1 MEDGSPPQLSP
12 VILSLPK
19 CSRIKQET
27 IMMIIIIIFF
37 NESKV
42 IQGQPRRYCYNK
54 MRNSLVATKIV
65 LDNIQIERNDKSPE
79 MILVIC

>member
-27 IMMIIIIIFF
+27 IMIIIIIIIFF

-42 IQGQPRRYCYNK
+42 IQGQPRRYGNNK
-54 MRNSLVATKIV
+54 IRNSLVLTKVV
-65 LDNIQIERNDKSPE
+65 LDNTQIERNDRV
-79 MILVIC
+79 LR

>member
-27 IMMIIIIIFF
+27 IMMIIIIIMIIFF

-54 MRNSLVATKIV
+54 IRNSLVATK
-65 LDNIQIERNDKSPE
+65 
-79 MILVIC
+79 MF

>member
-27 IMMIIIIIFF
+27 IMMIIIIIIMIIFF

-42 IQGQPRRYCYNK
+42 IQGQPRRK
-54 MRNSLVATKIV
+54 L
-65 LDNIQIERNDKSPE
+65 L
-79 MILVIC
+79 